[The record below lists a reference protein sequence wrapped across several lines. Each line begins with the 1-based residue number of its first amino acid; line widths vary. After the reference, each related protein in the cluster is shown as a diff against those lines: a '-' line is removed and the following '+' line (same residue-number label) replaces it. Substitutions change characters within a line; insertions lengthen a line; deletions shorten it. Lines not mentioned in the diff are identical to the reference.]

1 MYRLNYFKFLIKNK
15 DFEKLLL
22 IIFIYLL
29 ILTVNLLSSKKNKY
43 EKLKIDSLFYTSIL
57 TLLLCF
63 IYGGMQSRYGGNFLL
78 AIFLFT
84 VSVKYRLLYI
94 DKISKS
100 YKIFIALGLVFISI
114 KNINRIKSEYTNS
127 TLKDKY
133 DYPLVNFD
141 KKKYTTSYKFL
152 KKINISNHPIYCFNI
167 EMLCTTKS
175 TFESIETIKQKGG
188 YYFIISDEKA
198 KIQSIN
204 LEKKFI
210 NNEYYKN

>member
-1 MYRLNYFKFLIKNK
+1 
-15 DFEKLLL
+15 
-22 IIFIYLL
+22 
-29 ILTVNLLSSKKNKY
+29 
-43 EKLKIDSLFYTSIL
+43 
-57 TLLLCF
+57 
-63 IYGGMQSRYGGNFLL
+63 MQSRYGGNFLL

-84 VSVKYRLLYI
+84 ASVKYRLLNI

-152 KKINISNHPIYCFNI
+152 KKINTNLQLLQI
-167 EMLCTTKS
+167 EICKLN
-175 TFESIETIKQKGG
+175 QHL
-188 YYFIISDEKA
+188 
-198 KIQSIN
+198 N
-204 LEKKFI
+204 L
-210 NNEYYKN
+210 